1 MQCNH
6 PFLQQIYLQTSAL
19 ARANQIRAACILKN
33 GLLRHPFGYADC
45 HQIVADRQADQCL
58 ATARQSIS
66 KVQDT
71 D

>member
-1 MQCNH
+1 MQCNN

-19 ARANQIRAACILKN
+19 ARANQLRAACILKN
-33 GLLRHPFGYADC
+33 GLLRNSIGYADC

-58 ATARQSIS
+58 TAARQSIS